1 MKILKY
7 IFITIGVLIAAVLIA
22 GLILPKEYKLSRE
35 VTIKRNNTDVY
46 NYVKY
51 LKNQSHYNVWA
62 QMDPNQITT
71 YTGEDGQVGFT
82 SAWKS
87 EIDSVGSGSQTI
99 VAMNEGT
106 SIDYEIIF
114 TEPFESTMQ
123 TSMVFAPVD
132 SGSTKLTWNF
142 RGDMNYPFNV
152 MLLVY
157 DMEKT
162 LGKDL
167 QQGLNTLKEIL
178 EKESAS
184 SSAKKLPYWQWSSD
198 GWRWTNA
205 RTGPQGEGC

>member
-1 MKILKY
+1 MKIIKY
-7 IFITIGVLIAAVLIA
+7 IVVALGILLAALLLM
-22 GLILPKEYKLSRE
+22 GLFLPKEYALSRT
-35 VTIKRNNTDVY
+35 VTIQRSNADVY

-51 LKNQSHYNVWA
+51 LKNQSQYSVWA
-62 QMDPNQITT
+62 KMDPNQITT

-82 SAWKS
+82 SAWNS
-87 EIDSVGSGSQTI
+87 QVDSVGAGAQTI

-123 TSMVFAPVD
+123 TSMLFAPVD
-132 SGSTKLTWNF
+132 SSSTKVTWNF

-157 DMEKT
+157 DMEKS

-167 QQGLNTLKEIL
+167 QQGLNNLKELL

-184 SSAKKLPYWQWSSD
+184 SSGKKLPYWQWSDD
-198 GWRWTNA
+198 GWRWTQV
-205 RTGPQGEGC
+205 RLRGEGC

>member
-7 IFITIGVLIAAVLIA
+7 LGLGLAAVVALVLIT
-22 GLILPKEYKLSRE
+22 GLFLPKEYALSRT
-35 VTIKRNNTDVY
+35 VIIQRSNADVY

-51 LKNQSHYNVWA
+51 LKNQANYNVWA
-62 QMDPNQITT
+62 QMDPNQIAT

-87 EIDSVGSGSQTI
+87 EIDSVGAGAQTI

-123 TSMVFAPVD
+123 TSMLFAPVD
-132 SGSTKLTWNF
+132 SSSTKVTWNF

-157 DMEKT
+157 DMEKS

-167 QQGLNTLKEIL
+167 QQGLNNLKEL
-178 EKESAS
+178 MEKESAS
-184 SSAKKLPYWQWSSD
+184 SSAKKLPYWQWSED
-198 GWRWTNA
+198 GWRWTQV
-205 RTGPQGEGC
+205 RLRGEGC

>member
-7 IFITIGVLIAAVLIA
+7 LGLGLAAVVALVLIT
-22 GLILPKEYKLSRE
+22 GLFLPKEYALSRT
-35 VTIKRNNTDVY
+35 VTIQRSNADVY

-51 LKNQSHYNVWA
+51 LKNQSQYNVWA

-87 EIDSVGSGSQTI
+87 EIDSVGAGSQTI

-123 TSMVFAPVD
+123 TAMLFEPLD
-132 SGSTKLTWNF
+132 SNSTKVTWNF

-178 EKESAS
+178 EKEAPSSA
-184 SSAKKLPYWQWSSD
+184 AKKLPYWQWSND
-198 GWRWTNA
+198 GWRWTQV
-205 RTGPQGEGC
+205 RLEGEGC

>member
-51 LKNQSHYNVWA
+51 LKNQAHYNVWA

-87 EIDSVGSGSQTI
+87 EIDSVGTGTQTI
-99 VAMNEGT
+99 VAMNEGK
-106 SIDYEIIF
+106 SIDYEIVF

-123 TSMVFAPVD
+123 TAMLFEPVD
-132 SGSTKLTWNF
+132 GSSTKVTWNF

-167 QQGLNTLKEIL
+167 QKGLNTLKEIL
-178 EKESAS
+178 EKESES
-184 SSAKKLPYWQWSSD
+184 SSAKKLPYWQWSND

-205 RTGPQGEGC
+205 RTSTQREGC

>member
-1 MKILKY
+1 MKIFKY
-7 IFITIGVLIAAVLIA
+7 IGLGLAALTALTLIT
-22 GLILPKEYKLSRE
+22 GLFLPKDYALSRT
-35 VTIKRNNTDVY
+35 VTIQRSNADVY

-51 LKNQSHYNVWA
+51 LKNQSQYSVWA
-62 QMDPNQITT
+62 KMDPNQITT

-87 EIDSVGSGSQTI
+87 EIDSVGAGAQTI

-106 SIDYEIIF
+106 SIGYEIIF

-123 TSMVFAPVD
+123 TSMLFAPVD
-132 SGSTKLTWNF
+132 SSSTKVTWNF

-157 DMEKT
+157 DMEKS

-167 QQGLNTLKEIL
+167 QQGLNNLKELL
-178 EKESAS
+178 EKATAS
-184 SSAKKLPYWQWSSD
+184 SSTKKLPNWQWSD
-198 GWRWTNA
+198 EGWRWTQV
-205 RTGPQGEGC
+205 RLRGQGC

>member
-7 IFITIGVLIAAVLIA
+7 FGLALTAVLAFVLIT
-22 GLILPKEYKLSRE
+22 GLFLPKEYTVSRT
-35 VTIKRNNTDVY
+35 VTIERSNADVY

-51 LKNQSHYNVWA
+51 LKNQSDYNVWA
-62 QMDPNQITT
+62 QMDPNQSTT

-87 EIDSVGSGSQTI
+87 EVDSVGAGSQTI

-123 TSMVFAPVD
+123 TAMLFAPVD
-132 SGSTKLTWNF
+132 SNSTKVTWNF
-142 RGDMNYPFNV
+142 RGDMDYPFNV
-152 MLLVY
+152 MLLAY

-162 LGKDL
+162 LGKDM
-167 QQGLNTLKEIL
+167 QQGLSNMKSIL
-178 EKESAS
+178 EKDRVS
-184 SSAKKLPYWQWSSD
+184 SFKQKLPYWQWSD
-198 GWRWTNA
+198 KGWRWTQV
-205 RTGPQGEGC
+205 RLKGEGC

>member
-7 IFITIGVLIAAVLIA
+7 IAITIGVLIASLLII

-35 VTIKRNNTDVY
+35 VTIKRNNTDVF

-132 SGSTKLTWNF
+132 SSSTKLTWNF

-184 SSAKKLPYWQWSSD
+184 SSAKKLPYWQWSND
-198 GWRWTNA
+198 GWRWTQA
-205 RTGPQGEGC
+205 RPKGEGC

>member
-7 IFITIGVLIAAVLIA
+7 IFITIGVLIGAILIT
-22 GLILPKEYKLSRE
+22 GLTLPREYKLTRE
-35 VTIKRNNTDVY
+35 VTIHRNRADVY

-51 LKNQSHYNVWA
+51 LKNQANYNVWA

-87 EIDSVGSGSQTI
+87 EVDSVGAGKQTI

-123 TSMVFAPVD
+123 TAMWFESVD
-132 SGSTKLTWNF
+132 SSSTKVTWNF
-142 RGDMNYPFNV
+142 SGDMDYPFNV

-157 DMEKT
+157 DMEST
-162 LGKDL
+162 LGKDM
-167 QQGLNTLKEIL
+167 QQGLNTLKALL

-184 SSAKKLPYWQWSSD
+184 SSAKKLPYWQWSKD

-205 RTGPQGEGC
+205 MPKGEGC

>member
-1 MKILKY
+1 MKIIKY
-7 IFITIGVLIAAVLIA
+7 IVVALGILLAVLLLM
-22 GLILPKEYKLSRE
+22 GLFLPREYALSRN
-35 VTIKRNNTDVY
+35 VTIQRSNADVY

-62 QMDPNQITT
+62 MMDPNQITT

-87 EIDSVGSGSQTI
+87 EIDSVGAGAQTI

-123 TSMVFAPVD
+123 TAMLFEPVD
-132 SGSTKLTWNF
+132 GSSTKVTWNF
-142 RGDMNYPFNV
+142 RGDMNYPFNA

-157 DMEKT
+157 DMEKS

-167 QQGLNTLKEIL
+167 QQGLNNLKEL
-178 EKESAS
+178 MEKESAS
-184 SSAKKLPYWQWSSD
+184 SSAKKLPYWQWSED
-198 GWRWTNA
+198 GWRWTQV
-205 RTGPQGEGC
+205 RLRGEGC

>member
-1 MKILKY
+1 MKIVKY
-7 IFITIGVLIAAVLIA
+7 LGLALTAVLAFFLIA
-22 GLILPKEYKLSRE
+22 GLFLPKEYAVSRNVSIE
-35 VTIKRNNTDVY
+35 RSNADVY

-82 SAWKS
+82 SAWNS
-87 EIDSVGSGSQTI
+87 QVDSVGAGAQTI

-106 SIDYEIIF
+106 SIGYEIIF

-123 TSMVFAPVD
+123 TSMLFAPVD
-132 SGSTKLTWNF
+132 SSSTKVTWNF

-157 DMEKT
+157 DMEKS

-167 QQGLNTLKEIL
+167 QQGLNNLKEL
-178 EKESAS
+178 MEKESAS
-184 SSAKKLPYWQWSSD
+184 SSAKKLPYWQWSED
-198 GWRWTNA
+198 GWRWTQV
-205 RTGPQGEGC
+205 RLRGEGC

>member
-7 IFITIGVLIAAVLIA
+7 IVIIIGVLIAALLIV

-62 QMDPNQITT
+62 MMDPNQITT

-87 EIDSVGSGSQTI
+87 EIDSVGAGAQTI

-123 TSMVFAPVD
+123 TAMLFEPVD
-132 SGSTKLTWNF
+132 GSSTKVTWNF

-157 DMEKT
+157 DMEKS

-167 QQGLNTLKEIL
+167 QQGLNNLKEL
-178 EKESAS
+178 MEKESAS
-184 SSAKKLPYWQWSSD
+184 SSAKKLPHWQWSED
-198 GWRWTNA
+198 GWRWTQV
-205 RTGPQGEGC
+205 RLKGEGC

>member
-1 MKILKY
+1 MKIVKY
-7 IFITIGVLIAAVLIA
+7 IFAALGILLAVLLLT
-22 GLILPKEYKLSRE
+22 GLFLPKEYALSRT
-35 VTIKRNNTDVY
+35 VTIQRSNADVY

-51 LKNQSHYNVWA
+51 LKNQANYNVWA
-62 QMDPNQITT
+62 QMDPNQINT

-87 EIDSVGSGSQTI
+87 EIDSVGAGSQTI

-123 TSMVFAPVD
+123 TAMLFEPLD
-132 SGSTKLTWNF
+132 SNSTKLTWNF
-142 RGDMNYPFNV
+142 RGDMNYPFNI

-178 EKESAS
+178 EKESTS
-184 SSAKKLPYWQWSSD
+184 SAAKKLPYWQWSND

-205 RTGPQGEGC
+205 RTRPQREGC

>member
-7 IFITIGVLIAAVLIA
+7 IGLGLATVLALVLIT
-22 GLILPKEYKLSRE
+22 GFFLPKEYALSRT
-35 VTIKRNNTDVY
+35 VTIQRSNADVY

-62 QMDPNQITT
+62 MMDPNQITT

-87 EIDSVGSGSQTI
+87 EIDSVGAGAQTI
-99 VAMNEGT
+99 VAMNEGK

-123 TSMVFAPVD
+123 TAMLFEPVD
-132 SGSTKLTWNF
+132 GSSTKVTWNF
-142 RGDMNYPFNV
+142 RGDMNYPFNT

-157 DMEKT
+157 DMEKS

-167 QQGLNTLKEIL
+167 QQGLNNLKELL
-178 EKESAS
+178 EKAPAS
-184 SSAKKLPYWQWSSD
+184 SSAKKLPYWQWSED
-198 GWRWTNA
+198 GWRWTQV
-205 RTGPQGEGC
+205 RIKGEGC

>member
-7 IFITIGVLIAAVLIA
+7 IFIIIGVLIAALLIV

-62 QMDPNQITT
+62 MMDPNQITT

-87 EIDSVGSGSQTI
+87 EIDSVGAGAQTI
-99 VAMNEGT
+99 VAMNEGK

-123 TSMVFAPVD
+123 TAMLFEPLD
-132 SGSTKLTWNF
+132 SNSTKVTWNF

-167 QQGLNTLKEIL
+167 QQGLNNLKELL

-184 SSAKKLPYWQWSSD
+184 SSAKKLPYWQWSED
-198 GWRWTNA
+198 GWRWTQV
-205 RTGPQGEGC
+205 RLKGEGC

>member
-7 IFITIGVLIAAVLIA
+7 IFIIIGVLIAALLIA
-22 GLILPKEYKLSRE
+22 GLLLPKEYKLTRD
-35 VTIKRNNTDVY
+35 VTINRNNTAVY

-51 LKNQSHYNVWA
+51 LKNQSNYNVWA
-62 QMDPNQITT
+62 QMDPNQITS

-87 EIDSVGSGSQTI
+87 EIDSVGAGAQTI

-123 TSMVFAPVD
+123 TAMLFAPVD
-132 SGSTKLTWNF
+132 SSSTKVTWNF
-142 RGDMNYPFNV
+142 RGDMDYPFNV

-157 DMEKT
+157 DMEKS
-162 LGKDL
+162 LGKDM
-167 QQGLNTLKEIL
+167 QQGLNRLKELL
-178 EKESAS
+178 EKESES
-184 SSAKKLPYWQWSSD
+184 SSAKKLPYWQWSDD
-198 GWRWTNA
+198 GWRWTQV
-205 RTGPQGEGC
+205 RLKGEGC

>member
-7 IFITIGVLIAAVLIA
+7 IGLGLAAVLAFVLIT
-22 GLILPKEYKLSRE
+22 GLFLPKEYAVSRNVSIE
-35 VTIKRNNTDVY
+35 RSNADVY

-87 EIDSVGSGSQTI
+87 EIDSVGAGAQTI
-99 VAMNEGT
+99 VAMNEDK

-123 TSMVFAPVD
+123 TAILFAPID
-132 SGSTKLTWNF
+132 SSSTNVTWNF

-152 MLLVY
+152 MLLAY

-162 LGKDL
+162 LGKDM
-167 QQGLNTLKEIL
+167 QQGLNNLKELL
-178 EKESAS
+178 EKATAS
-184 SSAKKLPYWQWSSD
+184 SSTKKLPNWQWSD
-198 GWRWTNA
+198 EGWRWTQV
-205 RTGPQGEGC
+205 RTKGDGC

>member
-7 IFITIGVLIAAVLIA
+7 LGLGLGAVVALILITGFF
-22 GLILPKEYKLSRE
+22 LPKEYALSRT
-35 VTIKRNNTDVY
+35 VTIQRSNADVY

-51 LKNQSHYNVWA
+51 LKNQANYNVWA
-62 QMDPNQITT
+62 QMDPNQIAT

-87 EIDSVGSGSQTI
+87 EIDSVGAGSQTI

-123 TSMVFAPVD
+123 TAMLFEPLD
-132 SGSTKLTWNF
+132 SNSTKLTWNF
-142 RGDMNYPFNV
+142 RGDMNYPFNI

-178 EKESAS
+178 EKESTS
-184 SSAKKLPYWQWSSD
+184 SAAKKLPYWQWSND
-198 GWRWTNA
+198 GWRWTQA
-205 RTGPQGEGC
+205 RPKGEGC

>member
-7 IFITIGVLIAAVLIA
+7 IFIIIGVLIAALLIA
-22 GLILPKEYKLSRE
+22 GLLLPKEYKLTRD
-35 VTIKRNNTDVY
+35 VTINRNNTAVY

-51 LKNQSHYNVWA
+51 LKNQSNYNVWA
-62 QMDPNQITT
+62 QMDPNQITS

-87 EIDSVGSGSQTI
+87 ELDSVGAGKQTI

-123 TSMVFAPVD
+123 TAMLFAPVD
-132 SGSTKLTWNF
+132 SSSTKVTWNF
-142 RGDMNYPFNV
+142 RGDMDYPFNV

-157 DMEKT
+157 DMEKS
-162 LGKDL
+162 LGKDM
-167 QQGLNTLKEIL
+167 QQGLNRLKELL
-178 EKESAS
+178 EKESES
-184 SSAKKLPYWQWSSD
+184 SSAKKLPYWQWSDD
-198 GWRWTNA
+198 GWRWTQV
-205 RTGPQGEGC
+205 RLKGEGC

>member
-7 IFITIGVLIAAVLIA
+7 LGLALTAVLAFVLIT
-22 GLILPKEYKLSRE
+22 GLFLPKEYTLSRT
-35 VTIKRNNTDVY
+35 VTIERSNADVY

-51 LKNQSHYNVWA
+51 LKNQSYYNVWA

-87 EIDSVGSGSQTI
+87 EVDSVGAGSQTI
-99 VAMNEGT
+99 VAMNEGA

-132 SGSTKLTWNF
+132 SSSTKLTWNF

-167 QQGLNTLKEIL
+167 QQGLNNVKAIL
-178 EKESAS
+178 EKDRVS
-184 SSAKKLPYWQWSSD
+184 SFKQKLPYWQWSD
-198 GWRWTNA
+198 KGWRWTQV
-205 RTGPQGEGC
+205 RLRGEGC